1 MERPLWITRAMIER
15 AARAIYRC
23 SGWDRKWNEID
34 PSGRRRYRKA
44 AIDAIFAAHPN
55 AIRRVRSKK

>member
-1 MERPLWITRAMIER
+1 MIER

-55 AIRRVRSKK
+55 AIRRVRSK